1 MVKDNDVQGDL
12 VVPIP
17 LGVKRLRERGYNQ
30 AALLARPF
38 ALALQ
43 LPYRPRALKRIKET
57 RTQVG
62 LSIPQRRKNVEG
74 AFEADPDI
82 VSGKS
87 VIVMDDVMTTGATL
101 DEAGQAL
108 KQAGASQVVGFS
120 LAKAVKMFY

>member
-30 AALLARPF
+30 AGLLAHPF

-74 AFEADPDI
+74 AFKADPDI